1 LTVLT
6 PHAIMLT
13 KLIALL
19 QKVVASFDPRR
30 GGEEAMETTK
40 AREIYESILQTL
52 LAQKRELEG
61 TGNTGEHEAEAIDEI
76 VVSLKALELQDSP
89 VGR

>member
-1 LTVLT
+1 
-6 PHAIMLT
+6 
-13 KLIALL
+13 
-19 QKVVASFDPRR
+19 
-30 GGEEAMETTK
+30 METTK

-61 TGNTGEHEAEAIDEI
+61 AGDTGEHQAEAIDEI